1 MENRKTIQTEKK
13 VRRKLLSGIGLLALL
28 PLVKGIGLFRNR
40 KETISC
46 TPPAESK
53 TIRVLSKNG
62 KLMEIDVS
70 KAKSLGKVS
79 DQELQD
85 WIIK

>member
-1 MENRKTIQTEKK
+1 MENGKPIQTEKK
-13 VRRKLLSGIGLLALL
+13 ARRKLLSGIGLLALL
-28 PLVKGIGLFRNR
+28 PLIKGIGMFRNQ
-40 KETISC
+40 KEIISC
-46 TPPAESK
+46 TPPVESK

-79 DQELQD
+79 DQELQE